1 MKAFLNNIEK
11 LTLEN
16 DFYRRVLFTGKH
28 EQLVVMSLLPGE
40 DIGEEVHNIDQFFRF
55 ESGQGKVVLNGK
67 EYKVEDGSGVIV
79 PSGIKHNI
87 VNISDSEPL
96 KLYTIYSEPQH
107 PEDAKFSTKEE
118 AMKEEHIEKSWK
130 EYKSKFPKKDG
141 EKIMMDDDA
150 VNDSVKHIGIS
161 SRKPKSEIK
170 KETKVKM
177 KDKTPAQSKKY
188 DRCVEQVKEQG
199 DDVNPY
205 AVCQSSVLGNTSEVN
220 KYSKIP
226 MTPERA
232 RELHEKQKEY
242 QLAHKKKKSEG
253 KVDQT
258 TERGKH
264 QSEKRFNPGVQDGFA
279 VKCMPKGWEG
289 FEKGDIYDQH
299 QDDEA
304 DEEMWEAKYN
314 KYYGKDK
321 KLKGENKM
329 SEEPIEKAWKKFK
342 KSYNGVAGYT
352 QDEIDRMDAKEYARA
367 KDKSLESA
375 IPQSRELAEKK
386 KKEAKKV

>member
-1 MKAFLNNIEK
+1 MRAFINNIES

-16 DFYRRVLFTGKH
+16 DFYRRVLFTAKN

-40 DIGEEVHNIDQFFRF
+40 DIGEEVHDIDQFFRF

-79 PSGIKHNI
+79 SSGIRHNI
-87 VNISDSEPL
+87 INTSNSEPL
-96 KLYTIYSEPQH
+96 KLYTIYSKPQH
-107 PEDAKFSTKEE
+107 PKGAKYKTKEE
-118 AMKEEHIEKSWK
+118 ANMSEKELTKNV
-130 EYKSKFPKKDG
+130 KK
-141 EKIMMDDDA
+141 
-150 VNDSVKHIGIS
+150 
-161 SRKPKSEIK
+161 
-170 KETKVKM
+170 
-177 KDKTPAQSKKY
+177 
-188 DRCVEQVKEQG
+188 
-199 DDVNPY
+199 
-205 AVCQSSVLGNTSEVN
+205 
-220 KYSKIP
+220 P

-242 QLAHKKKKSEG
+242 QMAHKQKKAEG

-279 VKCMPKGWEG
+279 VKWIPKGWEG

-304 DEEMWEAKYN
+304 DDEMWEAKYN

-321 KLKGENKM
+321 KTKGETKM
-329 SEEPIEKAWKKFK
+329 SDEPIEKAWKKFK

-352 QDEIDRMDAKEYARA
+352 QDEVDRMDAKDYSRA
-367 KDKSLESA
+367 KDKSLENA
-375 IPQSRELAEKK
+375 IPRRRELAEKK
-386 KKEAKKV
+386 KKEKIKG